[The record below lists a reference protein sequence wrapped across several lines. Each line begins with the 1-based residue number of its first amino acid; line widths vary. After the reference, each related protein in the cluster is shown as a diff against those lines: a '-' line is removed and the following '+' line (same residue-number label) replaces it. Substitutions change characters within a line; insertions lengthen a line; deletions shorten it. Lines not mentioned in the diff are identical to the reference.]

1 MYAALASR
9 VRSEPRSEARSP
21 CRAARPADRGKRR
34 ARRAHRRTADRDAV
48 LRRRIARGDCARR
61 AALRRSL
68 RTQCPG
74 PRAAPQFVGRRAIGR
89 SVRDAVWM
97 AAGQKDTVDACAMI
111 GGIERRVRIGMSNRG
126 RRCFGSRCRSGP
138 MRDAEQLK
146 PLRASARPIR
156 NATDS
161 RSDTASHFRF
171 AWREGEAEHDH
182 RDALKSALCTLNAM
196 GRVIRVGIE
205 PASRTVA
212 MRRFD
217 APARGPGST
226 HDRKRGTHDE

>member
-1 MYAALASR
+1 MNAALASR
-9 VRSEPRSEARSP
+9 GRSEPRSEARSP

-68 RTQCPG
+68 RRQRPAR
-74 PRAAPQFVGRRAIGR
+74 RAAPQFVGRRAIGR

-97 AAGQKDTVDACAMI
+97 AAGQKDTVDARAMI

-126 RRCFGSRCRSGP
+126 RRCFGSRWRSGP

-182 RDALKSALCTLNAM
+182 RDALKSALCTLNAKGARHPHRHRTGQPYDRNAPIRC
-196 GRVIRVGIE
+196 GR
-205 PASRTVA
+205 SRSRLNA
-212 MRRFD
+212 
-217 APARGPGST
+217 
-226 HDRKRGTHDE
+226 

>member
-21 CRAARPADRGKRR
+21 CRTARPADRGKHR

-68 RTQCPG
+68 RRQRPG

-97 AAGQKDTVDACAMI
+97 AAGQKDTVDAHAMI

-146 PLRASARPIR
+146 PLRAIARPIR

-171 AWREGEAEHDH
+171 AWRDGT
-182 RDALKSALCTLNAM
+182 RNTIIAM
-196 GRVIRVGIE
+196 L
-205 PASRTVA
+205 SR
-212 MRRFD
+212 
-217 APARGPGST
+217 ARSV
-226 HDRKRGTHDE
+226 R

>member
-34 ARRAHRRTADRDAV
+34 ARRAYRRTADRDAV

-74 PRAAPQFVGRRAIGR
+74 PRAAPQFVRTRGIGR

-217 APARGPGST
+217 APARGS
-226 HDRKRGTHDE
+226 RLNA